1 MTHANTYTQNTFSGV
16 TERCLLLEIA
26 YYEHMAAEAEH
37 LAVSHRGELRDV
49 YETLTRYRRALLD
62 ALRNGRPE
70 AWTDYLNGYLAQ

>member
-1 MTHANTYTQNTFSGV
+1 MNHANTHTQDTFSGI

-26 YYEHMAAEAEH
+26 YYEHMAAEMEH
-37 LAVSHRGELRDV
+37 LAISHRGELRDV

-70 AWTDYLNGYLAQ
+70 AWTDYLNGSWAQ